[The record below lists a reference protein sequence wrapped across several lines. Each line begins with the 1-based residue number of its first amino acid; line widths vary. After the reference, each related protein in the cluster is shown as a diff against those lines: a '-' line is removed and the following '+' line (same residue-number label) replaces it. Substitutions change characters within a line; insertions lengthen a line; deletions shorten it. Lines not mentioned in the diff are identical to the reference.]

1 MFSCFVLTKLN
12 ALTSIKRLGGGNFTP
27 PVNNLKTVKAVSLGF
42 CIGNFSLETFVPNFV
57 SLTRPS
63 LQILDKIQ
71 TGEFVYFQISGQSL
85 IKENCHNSRISHD
98 IGMKLGSV
106 IKLD

>member
-12 ALTSIKRLGGGNFTP
+12 ALTSIKRLDGGNFTP
-27 PVNNLKTVKAVSLGF
+27 PVNNLKTVKGVSLVF
-42 CIGNFSLETFVPNFV
+42 CIGNFSLETFVPKIV

-63 LQILDKIQ
+63 LHILDKIQ

-85 IKENCHNSRISHD
+85 IKENCHNSRISHE